1 MAGNKI
7 GGMKAAKKNKE
18 KYGDNW
24 YASIGRKGGQASTTG
39 GFWSNRKLASTA
51 GIRGG
56 KLSKRGFRLVRKDD
70 EFVYYVD
77 KANGKELKV
86 PWERI
91 NV

>member
-7 GGMKAAKKNKE
+7 GGMKAAKKNLARDPDFYKRI
-18 KYGDNW
+18 G
-24 YASIGRKGGQASTTG
+24 SIGGSRSHEC

-51 GIRGG
+51 GVRGG
-56 KLSKRGFRLVRKDD
+56 KLSKRGFRLVKKDD

-77 KANGKELKV
+77 KANGKEIKV

>member
-1 MAGNKI
+1 MAGNKE
-7 GGMKAAKKNKE
+7 GGMKAAQKNLARDPDFYKK
-18 KYGDNW
+18 
-24 YASIGRKGGQASTTG
+24 IGSKGGKNGHEG

-56 KLSKRGFRLVRKDD
+56 KLSKRGFRLVKKDD